1 MVNQNQ
7 SQDHVQNAED
17 TKMTLVEKLSLRL
30 TEDQRAVFLQ
40 LVQEHADIPVHD
52 LYRQVI
58 KGLEE

>member
-1 MVNQNQ
+1 
-7 SQDHVQNAED
+7 
-17 TKMTLVEKLSLRL
+17 MTLVEKLSLRL
-30 TEDQRAVFLQ
+30 TEDQREIFLQ

>member
-1 MVNQNQ
+1 
-7 SQDHVQNAED
+7 
-17 TKMTLVEKLSLRL
+17 MTLVEKLSLRL